1 MATQQATAETTSQD
15 DRGSRRTIQGLVT
28 STKMEKTA
36 VITVIRRVRD
46 RRFHKFVTRRVKY
59 KAHDEHNTA
68 KVGDLVEIIEARP
81 MSRTKRWR
89 ILRTIKN
96 AIEQVAALARVHEVD
111 EVERDLELE
120 RLDPHVGRDALGCV
134 G

>member
-1 MATQQATAETTSQD
+1 MATTTATETTSQD
-15 DRGSRRTIQGLVT
+15 ERGSRRTIQGLVT

-96 AIEQVAALARVHEVD
+96 AIEQVAD
-111 EVERDLELE
+111 EAASTESTSKASGAA
-120 RLDPHVGRDALGCV
+120 PASKTAPGKGAH
-134 G
+134 

>member
-1 MATQQATAETTSQD
+1 MSDTTQQQPAQD
-15 DRGSRRTIQGLVT
+15 QRGVRRSITGTVT
-28 STKMEKTA
+28 STKMDKTA

-59 KAHDEHNTA
+59 KAHDEKNAA

-89 ILRTIKN
+89 ILRTISHS
-96 AIEQVAALARVHEVD
+96 A
-111 EVERDLELE
+111 DLTGAELRTE
-120 RLDPHVGRDALGCV
+120 GE
-134 G
+134 

>member
-1 MATQQATAETTSQD
+1 MAAAAATTETVPSSD
-15 DRGSRRTIQGLVT
+15 ERGSRRTIQGTVT

-59 KAHDEHNTA
+59 KAHDEHNKA

-81 MSRTKRWR
+81 MSKTKRWR
-89 ILRTIKN
+89 IFRTIKN
-96 AIEQVAALARVHEVD
+96 AIELVTDSTDNGAEVTPAKGAR
-111 EVERDLELE
+111 
-120 RLDPHVGRDALGCV
+120 
-134 G
+134 